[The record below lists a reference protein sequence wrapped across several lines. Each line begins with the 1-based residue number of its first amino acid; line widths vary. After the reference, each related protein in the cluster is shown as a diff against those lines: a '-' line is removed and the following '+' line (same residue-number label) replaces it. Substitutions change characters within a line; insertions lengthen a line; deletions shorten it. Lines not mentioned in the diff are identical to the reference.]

1 MHFNFICIE
10 GNIGIGKTT
19 LVKKLAA
26 HFNANAFYEEFD
38 ENPWLPLFYQNPEET
53 ALALELS
60 FLTDRSK
67 QLIKMSKVKSSMT
80 LFSDYSLDKCLLF
93 TEINLS
99 PKDFEQYKKLH
110 EMASSTIEAPN
121 LVVAIHSST
130 ENLLT
135 NIKQRNRD
143 YEQGI
148 QASYLDKL
156 NRSYKEFF
164 EKEKSYHVL
173 NIFTEDLSEA
183 NYERIFNEIVSFLE
197 HKPSF
202 KTTSL
207 KL

>member
-1 MHFNFICIE
+1 MDFNFICIE

-19 LVKKLAA
+19 LVKKLSA

-38 ENPWLPLFYQNPEET
+38 ENPWLPLFYKNPEET

-67 QLIKMSKVKSSMT
+67 QLIKMSKINSSMT
-80 LFSDYSLDKCLLF
+80 MFSDYCLDKCLLF

-99 PKDFEQYKKLH
+99 AKDFEQYKKLH
-110 EMASSTIEAPN
+110 GMTSANIVAPN
-121 LVVAIHSST
+121 LVIVIHSTT
-130 ENLLT
+130 EKLLT

-143 YEQGI
+143 YEQNME
-148 QASYLDKL
+148 ASYLEKL
-156 NRSYKEFF
+156 NTSYKQFF
-164 EKEKSYHVL
+164 EKENAYHVL

-183 NYERIFNEIVSFLE
+183 NYERIFNEIVTFLE

-202 KTTSL
+202 KITSL
-207 KL
+207 NL